1 MIRYSEK
8 DFINE
13 IKLMVSNNASEQE
26 ISYRAL
32 ELMNSSIDWREEF
45 RDFAL
50 DLISIIEP
58 GFYMT
63 NDEILENI
71 NLLGKKYYPW
81 NEYWKISPQDSAR
94 LLTRACIELKNKQT
108 EVVNENSKNMNCEID
123 VLGTR

>member
-13 IKLMVSNNASEQE
+13 IRLMVSNNASEQE
-26 ISYRAL
+26 IFYIAL
-32 ELMNSSIDWREEF
+32 ELMSSSIDWREEF

-58 GFYMT
+58 SFYMT

-71 NLLGKKYYPW
+71 NLLGKKYYP
-81 NEYWKISPQDSAR
+81 
-94 LLTRACIELKNKQT
+94 
-108 EVVNENSKNMNCEID
+108 
-123 VLGTR
+123 

>member
-13 IKLMVSNNASEQE
+13 IRSMVSNNASEPE
-26 ISYRAL
+26 ISYRSL

-45 RDFAL
+45 RDSAL

-71 NLLGKKYYPW
+71 NLLGKKYYP
-81 NEYWKISPQDSAR
+81 
-94 LLTRACIELKNKQT
+94 
-108 EVVNENSKNMNCEID
+108 
-123 VLGTR
+123 

>member
-50 DLISIIEP
+50 DLICIIEP

-71 NLLGKKYYPW
+71 NLLGKKYYP
-81 NEYWKISPQDSAR
+81 
-94 LLTRACIELKNKQT
+94 
-108 EVVNENSKNMNCEID
+108 
-123 VLGTR
+123 

>member
-1 MIRYSEK
+1 MIRYSEQ

-13 IKLMVSNNASEQE
+13 IRSMVSNNASEQE

-71 NLLGKKYYPW
+71 NLLGKNIIHKMNIGKYHPYAEVKGYKEPKSTVYPPI
-81 NEYWKISPQDSAR
+81 K
-94 LLTRACIELKNKQT
+94 
-108 EVVNENSKNMNCEID
+108 
-123 VLGTR
+123 

>member
-1 MIRYSEK
+1 MIRYSEQ

-13 IKLMVSNNASEQE
+13 IRTMVSNNASEQE

-32 ELMNSSIDWREEF
+32 ELMHSSIDWREEF

-71 NLLGKKYYPW
+71 NLLGKNIIHKMNIGKSHPY
-81 NEYWKISPQDSAR
+81 
-94 LLTRACIELKNKQT
+94 IEVKGYKEPKSTLRETKNGNK
-108 EVVNENSKNMNCEID
+108 
-123 VLGTR
+123 

>member
-13 IKLMVSNNASEQE
+13 IKSMVINNASKQD
-26 ISYRAL
+26 ISYRSL

-71 NLLGKKYYPW
+71 NLLGKKYY
-81 NEYWKISPQDSAR
+81 
-94 LLTRACIELKNKQT
+94 L
-108 EVVNENSKNMNCEID
+108 
-123 VLGTR
+123 

>member
-1 MIRYSEK
+1 MIRYSEQ

-13 IKLMVSNNASEQE
+13 IRTMVSNNASEQE

-71 NLLGKKYYPW
+71 NLLGKNIIHKMNIGKYHPCVEVEGYKEPKVTV
-81 NEYWKISPQDSAR
+81 Y
-94 LLTRACIELKNKQT
+94 LLMK
-108 EVVNENSKNMNCEID
+108 
-123 VLGTR
+123 